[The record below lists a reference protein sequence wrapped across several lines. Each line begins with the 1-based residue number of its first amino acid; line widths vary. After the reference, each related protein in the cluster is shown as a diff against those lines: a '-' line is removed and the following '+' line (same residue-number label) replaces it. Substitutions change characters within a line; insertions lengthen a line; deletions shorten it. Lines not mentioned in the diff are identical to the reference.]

1 MKKNLLLAVL
11 CSGLM
16 ACNGG
21 GGSSGDDSGGGGNN
35 QTDCS
40 LRSNVNVC
48 YSELPYTYT
57 ANHTT
62 GETINGYPVGD
73 MRPFGSSLK
82 ITYTVTNTNESLPI
96 YFNNRVWYG
105 FYVNWDIGNGLPDYD
120 DGWYK
125 FYNGGTA
132 GTCAN
137 YTSESPLQPK
147 QSCTFILDLL
157 GQNNFTESELF
168 NFYDTQ
174 DAGQPFGFLYYF
186 KNPANGEE
194 WVRTQRMNTYVRAGN
209 WNKNQQGYDLGVPE
223 SYSSL
228 PGSFNVLNIGGST
241 ANGGHDYIFPTLVG
255 MNSQPFVAQ
264 FTESGLAYLDTSAP
278 VACPIPGCLN
288 GTYITPMMYD
298 ILWTQSGPQLMTSI
312 YTPSVNDGVNG
323 LNKLS
328 YGRNIDGAIPNVSKL
343 YAVQKDGTIIGQNLN
358 GEYGCFNNDGSG
370 FRAFP
375 ALPDGYSWLFAGRS
389 VNTQATDTMS
399 YGDTNW
405 ITLVHPYYGLS
416 ERKVKV
422 VADNSGICQ
431 FDFNNEIVAVVA
443 YEANSSG
450 LVSQAP
456 QITPNGVYAVNTY
469 TDMRFYKY
477 PPRE

>member
-1 MKKNLLLAVL
+1 MKKSLLLAVL
-11 CSGLM
+11 CGGLV
-16 ACNGG
+16 ACNSG
-21 GGSSGDDSGGGGNN
+21 GGSSDNSGGGGNN

-96 YFNNRVWYG
+96 YFNNGVLYG
-105 FYVNWDIGNGLPDYD
+105 FYVDWIRNDIPLYNNGSYE
-120 DGWYK
+120 
-125 FYNGGTA
+125 FYNGGRS

-174 DAGQPFGFLYYF
+174 DAGQPFGFVYYF

-194 WVRTQRMNTYVRAGN
+194 WVRGQRMNTYVRAGN
-209 WNKNQQGYDLGVPE
+209 INHNQQGYNLGVPE
-223 SYSSL
+223 SYNQGL
-228 PGSFNVLNIGGST
+228 GSFNVLNIGGST
-241 ANGGHDYIFPTLVG
+241 ANGGHDYIFPTLKG

-375 ALPDGYSWLFAGRS
+375 ALPAGYSWLFDGQAI
-389 VNTQATDTMS
+389 NTQAYDTMS

-405 ITLVHPYYGLS
+405 ITLINPHGGDS
-416 ERKVKV
+416 FIKIKV

-431 FDFNNEIVAVVA
+431 FDFDNVILNKVVRELNVTA
-443 YEANSSG
+443 
-450 LVSQAP
+450 LVDQAI
-456 QITPNGVYAVNTY
+456 QITPNGVYGAYGAVPE
-469 TDMRFYKY
+469 MRFYKY